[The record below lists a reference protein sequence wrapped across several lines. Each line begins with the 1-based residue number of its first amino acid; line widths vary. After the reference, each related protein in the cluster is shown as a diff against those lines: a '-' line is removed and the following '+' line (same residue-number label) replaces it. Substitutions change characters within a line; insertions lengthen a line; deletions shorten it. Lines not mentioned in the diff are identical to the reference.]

1 MAKVFYK
8 ADEEFM
14 RKAMQVVKKNLDNPE
29 FSVEVL
35 ASEMNMSRSN
45 LHLRCTPHRICSA
58 EWARRPSYFFSH
70 SKE

>member
-45 LHLRCTPHRICSA
+45 LHLRCTPTEYVRQNGPQA
-58 EWARRPSYFFSH
+58 
-70 SKE
+70 